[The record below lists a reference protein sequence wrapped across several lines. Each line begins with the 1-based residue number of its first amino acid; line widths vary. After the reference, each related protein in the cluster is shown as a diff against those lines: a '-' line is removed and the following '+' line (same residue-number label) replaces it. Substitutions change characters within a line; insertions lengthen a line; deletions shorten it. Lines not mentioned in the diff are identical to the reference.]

1 MIVTKNLIDKL
12 KNKDSRVFEKIY
24 HEYEGLVFYICYS
37 ITLNKE
43 VSEELTQDTFL
54 KLLTSL
60 DNYQEDGHFKQFIMQ
75 IARNLSK
82 NYVSRIMNKETSVGE
97 ETIFDAYAS
106 MDSERENVKTIIELQ
121 SILTKEEADVVI
133 LKIVYDFK
141 FKEIAEDKNMTLGE
155 VQAIYYRAIEKV
167 RKNYKEAGLI

>member
-1 MIVTKNLIDKL
+1 MIVTKGLINKL
-12 KNKDSRVFEKIY
+12 KNKDQRVFEKIY

-60 DNYQEDGHFKQFIMQ
+60 DNYEENGHFKQFIMQ

-82 NYVSRIMNKETSVGE
+82 NYVSRIMNKEHVVDE
-97 ETIFDAYAS
+97 DDIFDKYVS
-106 MDSERENVKTIIELQ
+106 MDKDREDVKTILELK
-121 SILTKEEADVVI
+121 SILTKQEADIVI

-141 FKEIAEDKNMTLGE
+141 FNEIAIDKNMTLGE
-155 VQAIYYRAIEKV
+155 IQAIYYRAIDKV